1 MLKIMGEILGQ
12 VTSAVEILVSYKEI
26 ENSQKELKEI
36 SDRIGCILSVPLVME
51 ESKGEMAEALRDEYA
66 CLTAILTQMQLLVDN
81 LESAVEKAK
90 EQFKEADEI
99 RGAGL
104 FR

>member
-1 MLKIMGEILGQ
+1 MEIR
-12 VTSAVEILVSYKEI
+12 IRYKEI
-26 ENSQKELKEI
+26 EKSQKELKEI

-51 ESKGEMAEALRDEYA
+51 ESRGEMAEALRNEYA

-90 EQFKEADEI
+90 EQFKDADESK
-99 RGAGL
+99 GAGL
-104 FR
+104 FQ